1 MAVPR
6 VTEPILHADMDAFYA
21 SVEQRDDP
29 DLRDRPVVVGG
40 GSNRGVVA
48 AASYE
53 ARRFGIRSAMP
64 MVRAR
69 RLCADLVVVPPRF
82 DTYRDVSRSVMAI
95 FRSFTPLVEPL
106 SLDEAFLDVGGSVR
120 LFGPPVR
127 IAHDIRTRVRTDL
140 DLAVSVGVAP
150 TKSLAKLCSDH
161 AKPDGLFHLPADEV
175 TTFLRPRALS
185 DLWGAG
191 PKTVER
197 LADYGLHTIG
207 DVADCEVGLLVRLLG
222 SDRGRGMHDLA
233 RGRDPRRV
241 VPHEPAKSVSNETTF
256 EHDVDDPAELRRVLL
271 RLSAKVGSRL
281 RGGDLSGRTVT
292 LKLRFAN
299 FSTISR
305 STTLDV
311 PTNATRVISD
321 VVIDLL
327 DHLRLE
333 RVRVRL
339 VGVGVS
345 NLAAGDAARQLVLE
359 ADDRWTHVDEVTDAV
374 RERFAGMDVT
384 FASLLDD
391 DVVELSETGDDR
403 RHDDHEP

>member
-1 MAVPR
+1 MAVP
-6 VTEPILHADMDAFYA
+6 EPILHADMDAFYA

-40 GSNRGVVA
+40 ASGRGVVA

-82 DTYRDVSRSVMAI
+82 DVYRDVSHDVMAI
-95 FRSFTPLVEPL
+95 FTSFTPLVEPL
-106 SLDEAFLDVGGSVR
+106 SLDEAFLDIGGSVR
-120 LFGPPVR
+120 LFGSPVT
-127 IAHDIRTRVRTDL
+127 IAHALRARVRGEL

-161 AKPDGLFHLPADEV
+161 AKPDGVFHLAVDQV
-175 TTFLRPRALS
+175 TAFLRPRPVGH
-185 DLWGAG
+185 LWGAG

-197 LADYGLHTIG
+197 LTDYGLHTIG
-207 DVADCEVGLLVRLLG
+207 DLADCDVGLLIRLLG
-222 SDRGRGMHDLA
+222 TDRGRGLHDLA
-233 RGRDPRRV
+233 HGRDPRRV
-241 VPHEPAKSVSNETTF
+241 VPHEPARSVSNETTF
-256 EHDVDDPAELRRVLL
+256 EHDVDDPAELQRVLL

-281 RGGDLSGRTVT
+281 RSSDLSGRTIS

-299 FSTISR
+299 LSTITR
-305 STTLDV
+305 STTLAV
-311 PTNATRVISD
+311 PTNSTRTIADEASG
-321 VVIDLL
+321 LL
-327 DHLRLE
+327 SALRLE

-339 VGVGVS
+339 VGVGVT
-345 NLAAGDAARQLVLE
+345 NLASGDAAHQLLLDTDE
-359 ADDRWTHVDEVTDAV
+359 RWTNLDEVGDAV
-374 RERFAGMDVT
+374 RARFDGMDVT

-391 DVVELSETGDDR
+391 EVVELSETGDDR
-403 RHDDHEP
+403 RLQEPPQG